1 MYIVY
6 SSSRSLEFIQRAQL
20 SRFPRAEGRF
30 NGHGHGLCTGHS
42 WGKTLLDLTEPRK
55 WIFIE
60 YVDNFRA
67 VLASRFGA
75 RVMKDRGF

>member
-6 SSSRSLEFIQRAQL
+6 SSTRSLEFIQRAQL
-20 SRFPRAEGRF
+20 SRFPRAEGRLMDTVTRF
-30 NGHGHGLCTGHS
+30 VH
-42 WGKTLLDLTEPRK
+42 WALLGQKLFWTTAHLTEPRK

-67 VLASRFGA
+67 VLARLGSEPES
-75 RVMKDRGF
+75 